1 MVAVSAIRRALVAR
15 LETIP
20 DLHVTGHFGG
30 QVATPAAVL
39 TPGVPGSS
47 SVARPAVDY
56 QSTFGGSHPMH
67 FTVRVLVGLQ
77 DDDSATETLDAYLDD
92 DGAHSVYAALEA
104 DQDSLEG
111 ADGEQLADFVHVV
124 ACLQYGPIE
133 ANGVL
138 YLGAEWAVSVNA
150 A

>member
-1 MVAVSAIRRALVAR
+1 MVAVSAVRRALAAR

-20 DLHVTGHFGG
+20 GLSVTGHFGSN
-30 QVATPAAVL
+30 VVTPAAVL
-39 TPGVPGSS
+39 TPGVPGAASTS
-47 SVARPAVDY
+47 RPAVDY
-56 QSTFGGSHPMH
+56 QQSFGGGHPMS

-77 DDDSATETLDAYLDD
+77 DDESATKTLDAYLDS

-104 DQDSLEG
+104 DQESLVDE
-111 ADGEQLADFVHVV
+111 DGEDIADFVTVP

-138 YLGAEWAVSVNA
+138 YLGAEWAVTVNA